1 MVRYEFE
8 KLVCL
13 STFAPP
19 VNPAALDVR
28 DLTCRFGARTVVARA
43 SVQIARGERVALI
56 GGNGSGKT
64 TLLRALLGLH
74 TQTQGQLRLDG
85 HEPGDWHHWRRRIAF
100 VPQRQNGGR
109 FPLRVEEL
117 IASAGAASAAA
128 TAEAARRAGVET
140 ILHRQLAA
148 LSGGQLQRAWLA
160 RAFACVAAG
169 AGLMLADE
177 PTAALD
183 FSGRAEISA
192 LLTGIP
198 VSALIVTHD
207 RALAERCDRVI
218 EIAGGEVRS
227 LSA

>member
-1 MVRYEFE
+1 M
-8 KLVCL
+8 
-13 STFAPP
+13 
-19 VNPAALDVR
+19 NPATLDVR
-28 DLTCRFGARTVVARA
+28 DLTCSFGPRAVVARA
-43 SVQIARGERVALI
+43 SLQIARGERVALI

-74 TQTQGQLRLDG
+74 AQMQGQLRLDG
-85 HEPGDWHHWRRRIAF
+85 HEPGDWHRWRRRIAF

-117 IASAGAASAAA
+117 IASAGAASVEAA
-128 TAEAARRAGVET
+128 AEAASRAGVET
-140 ILHRQLAA
+140 LLHRQLAG

-183 FSGRAEISA
+183 FSGRAEIST
-192 LLTGIP
+192 LLAGVA

-207 RALAERCDRVI
+207 RALAERCDRVV
-218 EIAGGEVRS
+218 EIAGGELRS
-227 LSA
+227 LAA